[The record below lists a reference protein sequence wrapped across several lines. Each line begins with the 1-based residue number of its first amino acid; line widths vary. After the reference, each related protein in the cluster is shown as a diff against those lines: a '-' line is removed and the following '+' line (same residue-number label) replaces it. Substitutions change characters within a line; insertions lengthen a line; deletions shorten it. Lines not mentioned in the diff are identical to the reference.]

1 MELQAG
7 GDKEEVH
14 GCSGGGRVLGAC
26 WDRRRHS
33 SGGGGLAAV
42 SETDA
47 GTAESGGSV

>member
-1 MELQAG
+1 MG
-7 GDKEEVH
+7 VVEEDVQ
-14 GCSGGGRVLGAC
+14 RVSVRGAC